1 MIGIILGVVII
12 YAFTFL
18 LVKAGSDADDYM
30 LGDKQY
36 KWFKFYEGG
45 AYMTVFYITV
55 RVFGLEFRQP
65 VYGKKSDYTENELRE
80 IMERYKKETRLK
92 LYALGYVG

>member
-1 MIGIILGVVII
+1 
-12 YAFTFL
+12 
-18 LVKAGSDADDYM
+18 
-30 LGDKQY
+30 
-36 KWFKFYEGG
+36 
-45 AYMTVFYITV
+45 MTVFYITV

-80 IMERYKKETRLK
+80 IMERYKKERRLK

>member
-1 MIGIILGVVII
+1 
-12 YAFTFL
+12 
-18 LVKAGSDADDYM
+18 
-30 LGDKQY
+30 
-36 KWFKFYEGG
+36 
-45 AYMTVFYITV
+45 MTVFYITV

-65 VYGKKSDYTENELRE
+65 VYGNKSDYTENELRE